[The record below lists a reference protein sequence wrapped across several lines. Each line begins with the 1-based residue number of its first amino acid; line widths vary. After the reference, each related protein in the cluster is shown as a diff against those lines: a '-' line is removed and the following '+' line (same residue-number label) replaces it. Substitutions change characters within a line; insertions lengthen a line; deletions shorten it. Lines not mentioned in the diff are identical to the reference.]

1 MNISKNILLL
11 YLIKSAKWFM
21 LVMPIIVLFYNENGL
36 KMKDILVLQGIYSI
50 SIVALEIP
58 SGYMADLW
66 GRKKTIVFGS
76 ILGFVG
82 YLIYCF
88 SFNFWGFML
97 AEIILGLGQSF
108 ISGADSAL
116 LFETLANQNK
126 QELYVKHEGR
136 LAAFGN
142 LAEAI
147 AGITGGLLATASL
160 RFPFYAQTVV
170 AFIAI
175 PASIMLIEPIAVK
188 KISNKY
194 KYIFEIINY
203 SLFTNKKLRWNIIF
217 SSIVGCSTL
226 TMAWFVQPFM
236 KDINIPISWFGVI
249 WTILNLSVAVTS
261 FYILSIKKLFGD
273 KLLIFSI
280 AIILSLSYILAGFLN
295 SFLGL
300 FILWIFYLFRGIA
313 TPLLKE
319 YINILSPSEMRATI
333 LSIRNF
339 LIRIIFAVT
348 APFFG
353 YINDIYSLSATLI
366 LAGIIFFILTIIPAV
381 IVLLLKAYR

>member
-1 MNISKNILLL
+1 
-11 YLIKSAKWFM
+11 
-21 LVMPIIVLFYNENGL
+21 MPIIVLFYNENGL

-76 ILGFVG
+76 IIGFVG

-97 AEIILGLGQSF
+97 AEIILGIGQSF

-160 RFPFYAQTVV
+160 RFPFYAQTFV

-175 PASIMLIEPIAVK
+175 PASIMLTEPVTVK

-203 SLFTNKKLRWNIIF
+203 SLFTNNKLRWNIIF

-261 FYILSIKKLFGD
+261 FYILSIKKIFGD
-273 KLLIFSI
+273 KFLIISI

-295 SFLGL
+295 SFFGL
-300 FILWIFYLFRGIA
+300 FIIWIFYLFRGIA

-353 YINDIYSLSATLI
+353 YINDIYSLSTTLI
-366 LAGIIFFILTIIPAV
+366 LAGIIFFVSMIISSL
-381 IVLLLKAYR
+381 IILLLKAYK

>member
-1 MNISKNILLL
+1 
-11 YLIKSAKWFM
+11 
-21 LVMPIIVLFYNENGL
+21 MPIIVLFYNENGL
-36 KMKDILVLQGIYSI
+36 NMKDILVLQGIYSI
-50 SIVALEIP
+50 SIVVLEIP

-66 GRKKTIVFGS
+66 GRKKTIIYGS

-88 SFNFWGFML
+88 SFNFWGFMF
-97 AEIILGLGQSF
+97 AEIILGVGQSF

-116 LFETLANQNK
+116 LFETLANQKK
-126 QELYVKHEGR
+126 QEQYVKHEGR

-160 RFPFYAQTVV
+160 RFPFYAQTFV

-175 PASIMLIEPIAVK
+175 PASIMLIEPVTVK

-203 SLFTNKKLRWNIIF
+203 SLFTNNKLKWNIIF

-273 KLLIFSI
+273 KLLIISI
-280 AIILSLSYILAGFLN
+280 AIILSLSYILVGFSN

-300 FILWIFYLFRGIA
+300 FFIWIFYLFRGIA

-353 YINDIYSLSATLI
+353 YINDIYSLSTTLI
-366 LAGIIFFILTIIPAV
+366 LAGIIFFVSTIIPAI
-381 IVLLLKAYR
+381 IVLLLKAYK